1 MKHLCSFFAF
11 ALFVNLYSCS
21 ANVEEKLKPAEFKK
35 ILETV
40 GLQLIDIR
48 TPVEFETGYIAG
60 ATNINFYDPDFLD
73 KMARI
78 SKEKPIA
85 IYCKSDGRTEDA
97 IKLLKDKGFTKIYT
111 LIGGIMAW
119 EKEGY
124 SVIIP
129 KSADEVKKS
138 VTKEEYDEMIKTSH
152 LVIIDFYARWCGP
165 CKMMRPILEKVGA
178 EFEGKGIKIIKLDV
192 DDNKPLANLLLV
204 NEMPLLLFYVD
215 GKLAETMI
223 GFTPEPVLLES
234 VKKYLN

>member
-1 MKHLCSFFAF
+1 MKYVFSLFAF
-11 ALFVNLYSCS
+11 TLFVNLTSCN

-35 ILETV
+35 IIETV

-60 ATNINFYDPDFLD
+60 ATNINFYDHDFLD
-73 KMARI
+73 RMGRI

-85 IYCKSDGRTEDA
+85 IYCKSEGRTEDA
-97 IKLLKDKGFTKIYT
+97 VKMLKDKGFTKIYT

-119 EKEGY
+119 EKEGF

-129 KSADEVKKS
+129 KPAGEVKAS
-138 VTKEEYDEMIKTSH
+138 VTKEEFDEMIKSSH
-152 LVIIDFYARWCGP
+152 VVIIDFYARWCGP
-165 CKMMRPILEKVGA
+165 CKMMRPLLEKIEA
-178 EFEGKGIKIIKLDV
+178 EFEGKGLKIIKLDV
-192 DDNKPLANLLLV
+192 DENKPLANLLLV

-234 VKKYLN
+234 VNKYLN